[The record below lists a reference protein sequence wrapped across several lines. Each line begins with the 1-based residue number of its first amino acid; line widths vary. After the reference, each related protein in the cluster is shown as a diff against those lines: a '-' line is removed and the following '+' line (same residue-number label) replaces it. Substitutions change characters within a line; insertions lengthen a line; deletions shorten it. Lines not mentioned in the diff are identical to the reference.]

1 MSTKPNADV
10 QANACEAGSSNEIAR
25 PTMMLPLKRDSYNTV
40 RFVCP
45 QFRQEMLDM
54 AQQMNLIPA
63 PSLCDENGDAVFTLA
78 QLAEQLGVTVEEA
91 EASFN
96 LMVTERRALGLPIPK
111 PVGGPIHRLH

>member
-1 MSTKPNADV
+1 MNRTFPVEFSDLMQQYKDTAAGLGDDHPITRRLWLLV
-10 QANACEAGSSNEIAR
+10 EATAPEW
-25 PTMMLPLKRDSYNTV
+25 
-40 RFVCP
+40 
-45 QFRQEMLDM
+45 FRQEMLDM